1 MDDTERASPLLVEND
16 AGIVV
21 DDDPKIRLLPTAAVL
36 EPAAR
41 NKRNMAFCN
50 LMWFVFA
57 LNRCAGLLKT

>member
-21 DDDPKIRLLPTAAVL
+21 DDDPTIRLLPTAEVPAAVL

-50 LMWFVFA
+50 LM
-57 LNRCAGLLKT
+57 

>member
-21 DDDPKIRLLPTAAVL
+21 DDDPTIRLLPTAAVL

-50 LMWFVFA
+50 LM
-57 LNRCAGLLKT
+57 